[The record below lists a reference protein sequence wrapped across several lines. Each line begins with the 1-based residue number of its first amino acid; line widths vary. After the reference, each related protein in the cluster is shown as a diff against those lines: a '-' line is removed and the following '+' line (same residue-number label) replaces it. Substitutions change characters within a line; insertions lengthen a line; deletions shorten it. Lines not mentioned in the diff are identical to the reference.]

1 MISSK
6 DFGQLIC
13 SRRMKLGWSQAKLAE
28 RLVVSARAL
37 RNWEHGI
44 TIPNF
49 FDGLRCCKVL
59 NINPM
64 DLVNRY

>member
-37 RNWEHGI
+37 RNWEHG
-44 TIPNF
+44 T
-49 FDGLRCCKVL
+49 GLWNVR
-59 NINPM
+59 
-64 DLVNRY
+64 D

>member
-6 DFGQLIC
+6 DFGKLIC

-49 FDGLRCCKVL
+49 FDGLRCCRVL
-59 NINPM
+59 GIDPA
-64 DLVNRY
+64 DLMTRR